1 MIPNKYTA
9 LERLQLFKPVAT
21 WGVLK
26 VALIEECELSGE
38 PLSEEPTYTQIIEF
52 ADLVG
57 FKKCQNGE
65 CDLWYNA
72 AKGWFARHE
81 EKNICRM
88 CAIAEGVEVDF

>member
-26 VALIEECELSGE
+26 AALIEECILSGE
-38 PLSEEPTYTQIIEF
+38 PLPEAPTDEQILEF

-57 FKKCQNGE
+57 FKACENE
-65 CDLWYNA
+65 NCDLWYNA
-72 AKGWFARHE
+72 AKGWFVHYAG
-81 EKNICRM
+81 KNICRM
-88 CAIAEGVEVDF
+88 CAIEAGLDVDF

>member
-26 VALIEECELSGE
+26 AALIEECELSGE
-38 PLSEEPTYTQIIEF
+38 PLSEEPTDEQIREF
-52 ADLVG
+52 AELIG
-57 FKKCQNGE
+57 FKKCENEG

-72 AKGWFARHE
+72 AKGWFAHHE

-88 CAIAEGVEVDF
+88 CAVSEGIEVDF

>member
-26 VALIEECELSGE
+26 AALIEECELSGE
-38 PLSEEPTYTQIIEF
+38 PLGEEPTDAQIREF
-52 ADLVG
+52 ADLIG
-57 FKKCQNGE
+57 FKKCENDG

-72 AKGWFARHE
+72 DKGWFAHHDG
-81 EKNICRM
+81 KNICRM
-88 CAIAEGVEVDF
+88 CAVAEGIEVDF

>member
-26 VALIEECELSGE
+26 AALIEECELSGE
-38 PLSEEPTYTQIIEF
+38 PMSEEPTDEQIREF

-57 FKKCQNGE
+57 FKKCENDA
-65 CDLWYNA
+65 CDLWYNDS
-72 AKGWFARHE
+72 KGWFAFHDG
-81 EKNICRM
+81 KNICRM
-88 CAIAEGVEVDF
+88 CAVQEGLDINF